1 MDRIDKF
8 LKSLLNKTKEDR
20 SFLQEKEHTCPSE
33 EIIACYLDNLLN
45 DTEREKVVEHL
56 TRCEDCLQQTML
68 LHSLR
73 KETKENGYIET
84 PTEATEL
91 AKNIVPESSVKSLIN
106 IISEFV
112 GNTIRAKRGYRLVSY
127 GSIALIALLSI
138 GIYSIMFTREPTI
151 PYDYDIYNTRGSTPT
166 QIDELTE
173 QAKTETSLDLSMNI
187 IGQRKDTDG
196 SVSRVTIEE
205 GSILQSKDKF
215 KVQFE
220 INKDAYAYIIIHDSL
235 NKANLLFPDP
245 KIKLYNNVKANT
257 SHTVPISDYWFWL
270 DENVGIETVYVL
282 ASESP
287 LDNIKA
293 LLLEME
299 DVDEPKKKVMEFV
312 KGKASVVRAISFR
325 HIDDKAFKEIIA
337 IKQVEKK
344 EINKEEPGSE
354 RIRDLI
360 VRGENAIDN
369 ILSKSIPNTVNEDRI
384 ETTLSNIKKN
394 LILEE
399 SRGVGGI
406 TVYKKASPAV
416 VLVVTNEGTGSGSI
430 LDKEGHLLTNWHV
443 VQGYDRVYV
452 VFKPKKGIE
461 LKKEELLEELL
472 YVAKVIKV
480 DQMTD
485 LALLKIENPP
495 DNLPTLKR
503 GNIDNV
509 EVAQD
514 VHAIGHPGG
523 NVWTYTT
530 GTISQIRPK
539 YKFPHDNMIFESK
552 VIQTQTPINPGSS
565 GGPLLNDNAELVGI
579 NTFYIKG
586 DGLNFAVSV
595 DVIKEFLDRKMGRFA
610 PRPQISSTPKPQVST
625 APNTPSYY
633 KYDTN
638 GDGIVDMIECD
649 TDGNGIA
656 DMYILDLNQD
666 DRIDHIKMD
675 QDENGKIDTVVYDTN
690 KDGKYDTWA
699 YDINEDGYMD
709 QWLGR

>member
-1 MDRIDKF
+1 MDRIDEF
-8 LKSLLNKTKEDR
+8 LKSLLNKSKEDR
-20 SFLQEKEHTCPSE
+20 GLLREKEHTCPSE

-45 DTEREKVVEHL
+45 DNEREKVEEHL
-56 TRCEDCLQQTML
+56 ARCEDCLQQTIMF
-68 LHSLR
+68 HGLR
-73 KETKENGYIET
+73 KEIKENGYMAV

-91 AKNIVPESSVKSLIN
+91 AKNIVPESSTKSLIE
-106 IISEFV
+106 IILEFV
-112 GNTIRAKRGYRLVSY
+112 SNTIRAKKGFRLVPY
-127 GSIALIALLSI
+127 GSIALLLLLI
-138 GIYSIMFTREPTI
+138 GVYSIMFTKTPTV
-151 PYDYDIYNTRGSTPT
+151 PYDYDTSKTRGAAPT
-166 QIDELTE
+166 QLDELLE
-173 QAKTETSLDLSMNI
+173 QSELEPLELSINI
-187 IGQRKDTDG
+187 IGQRKDANG
-196 SVSRVTIEE
+196 SVHKVTIEE
-205 GSILQSKDKF
+205 GSVLQSKDEF
-215 KVQFE
+215 KIQFE
-220 INKDAYAYIIIHDSL
+220 TNKKAYVYILIYDSL

-257 SHTVPISDYWFWL
+257 SYTVPASGRWFWL

-325 HIDDKAFKEIIA
+325 HIDGEAFKEIIS
-337 IKQVEKK
+337 IKSTEKK
-344 EINKEEPGSE
+344 LVNKEEPSSE
-354 RIRDLI
+354 RLRDLI
-360 VRGENAIDN
+360 VRGENAIKN
-369 ILSKSIPNTVNEDRI
+369 ILSSSIPNTVNESRI
-384 ETTLSNIKKN
+384 ETTLSNLKKN

-406 TVYKKASPAV
+406 TVYKKAAPAV
-416 VLVVTNEGTGSGSI
+416 VLVITNEGSGSGSI
-430 LDKEGHLLTNWHV
+430 LDKEGHVLTNWHV

-452 VFKPKKGIE
+452 VFKPKKGVE
-461 LKKEELLEELL
+461 LKKEELLKELL
-472 YVAKVIKV
+472 YVAKVVKV

-485 LALLKIENPP
+485 LALLEIENPP
-495 DNLPTLKR
+495 GNLPTLKL
-503 GNIDNV
+503 GNIEDV

-539 YKFPHDNMIFESK
+539 YEFPHDNMMFECK

-565 GGPLLNDNAELVGI
+565 GGPLLNDNAEIIGI

-595 DVIKEFLDRKMGRFA
+595 DVIEEFLKREKGRLARRPPTIYA
-610 PRPQISSTPKPQVST
+610 PKT
-625 APNTPSYY
+625 TPSYTQKTPSY
-633 KYDTN
+633 FEYDTN
-638 GDGIVDMIECD
+638 RDGIVDMIEYD
-649 TDGNGIA
+649 SDGNGIA
-656 DMYILDLNQD
+656 DMYFVDLNQD
-666 DRIDHIKMD
+666 GIIDHVKID
-675 QDENGKIDTVVYDTN
+675 QDGNGKIDTVVYDTN

-699 YDINEDGYMD
+699 YDTNEDGHMD

>member
-1 MDRIDKF
+1 MDRIDEF
-8 LKSLLNKTKEDR
+8 LKSLLNKSKEDK
-20 SFLQEKEHTCPSE
+20 SFSQGKERTCPSE

-45 DTEREKVVEHL
+45 DTEREKVEDHL
-56 TRCEDCLQQTML
+56 TRCEDCLQQTIM

-84 PTEATEL
+84 PAEATEL
-91 AKNIVPESSVKSLIN
+91 AKEIVPESSIKSLFEVIL
-106 IISEFV
+106 EFV
-112 GNTIRAKRGYRLVSY
+112 SNTIRAKRGFRLVPY
-127 GSIALIALLSI
+127 GSIALIVMLSVGVYSVLLTEKPTMPPPNDY
-138 GIYSIMFTREPTI
+138 GII
-151 PYDYDIYNTRGSTPT
+151 TRGTTPT
-166 QIDELTE
+166 QIDELLE
-173 QAKTETSLDLSMNI
+173 QSELEPLDLSINI
-187 IGQRKDTDG
+187 IGQRKDTNG
-196 SVSRVTIEE
+196 SVSKVTIKE
-205 GSILQSKDKF
+205 GSVLQSKDKF

-220 INKDAYAYIIIHDSL
+220 TSKDAYVYIIIHDSL

-245 KIKLYNNVKANT
+245 RIKLNNNVKTNT
-257 SHTVPISDYWFWL
+257 SYTVPTSDHWFWL
-270 DENVGIETVYVL
+270 DENVGIETVFVL

-299 DVDEPKKKVMEFV
+299 GVDEPKEKIMEFV
-312 KGKASVVRAISFR
+312 KDKDSVVRAISFR
-325 HIDDKAFKEIIA
+325 HIDNKAFKEIIA
-337 IKQVEKK
+337 IKNVEKK
-344 EINKEEPGSE
+344 AVNKEEPGSE
-354 RIRDLI
+354 RLRDLI
-360 VRGENAIDN
+360 VRGENAIKN
-369 ILSKSIPNTVNEDRI
+369 ILSSSIPNTVSESRI
-384 ETTLSNIKKN
+384 ETTLNNIEKN

-406 TVYKKASPAV
+406 TVYKKAAPAV
-416 VLVVTNEGTGSGSI
+416 VLVVTNEGTGTGSI

-443 VQGYDRVYV
+443 VQGYDRVAV
-452 VFKPKKGIE
+452 FFKPKKDIE
-461 LKKEELLEELL
+461 LKGESL
-472 YVAKVIKV
+472 YFAKVLKV
-480 DQMTD
+480 DQVTD

-495 DNLPTLKR
+495 DNLPTLKL
-503 GNIDNV
+503 GNIEDV

-539 YKFPHDNMIFESK
+539 YKFPHDNMVFESK

-595 DVIKEFLDRKMGRFA
+595 DVIKEFLDRKMGRIA

-625 APNTPSYY
+625 TPKTPSYY
-633 KYDTN
+633 EYDTN
-638 GDGIVDMIECD
+638 KDGIVDMIEVD
-649 TDGNGIA
+649 SDGNGIT
-656 DMYILDLNQD
+656 DMYIVDLNQD
-666 DRIDHIKMD
+666 GIIDHVKMD
-675 QDENGKIDTVVYDTN
+675 SDENGIIDTVVYDTN

-699 YDINEDGYMD
+699 YDTNEDGIMD
-709 QWLGR
+709 QWRGR